1 MNNLYL
7 IIQEQIKKEIA
18 KYLGKT
24 VETSPFTAFNPP
36 ENDTT
41 RMNARTELELIPALI
56 SLFNKRLASGCE
68 PVKQGTNTVY
78 IGSGYAI
85 FDEDDHFPVSPT
97 SITINSYSEDRWVFI
112 YLKPDGTFTQ
122 NKYAPIIGD
131 NKDYIPICKVWK
143 EHDSSDF
150 DNKTLR
156 DLRPV
161 GFAPF
166 SLWHVLRQQFLNLY
180 LGIPKVFLNNIV
192 IEPVNQP
199 SLDIKIGS
207 NNNSI
212 LYARLNPIPDT
223 IITIPL
229 PESGVD
235 SQDYYIIASAMVDN
249 YDPNDFTWNFK
260 TKKVEDNL
268 ELYEIPLALVKG
280 ITETTSEITS
290 DMIETLGYQNK
301 KEDFYN
307 YDLTFSYNRSEII
320 EVSNDYNIL
329 KGDYLILVDASSGNV
344 NINLPSA
351 DNKGEEHIIK
361 VKDIS
366 SGNSVY
372 VNADGST
379 ETIDGALTK
388 VLENKYECIRIISDG
403 NGNWYIC

>member
-1 MNNLYL
+1 MDNLYL

-24 VETSPFTAFNPP
+24 IETAPFTAFNPP

-68 PVKQGTNTVY
+68 PVKQGTNTIY

-85 FDEDDHFPVSPT
+85 FDEDNHFVVSPT
-97 SITINSYSEDRWVFI
+97 SININSYTEDRWVFI

-150 DNKTLR
+150 DAKTLR

-180 LGIPKVFLNNIV
+180 LGIPKVFLNNIS
-192 IEPVNQP
+192 IEPYDQP
-199 SLDIKIGS
+199 SLKIKIGS
-207 NNNSI
+207 SNDSI

-229 PESGVD
+229 PESGVE

-260 TKKVEDNL
+260 VKKVEDNL

-307 YDLTFSYNRSEII
+307 YDLTFSYKRSEIV
-320 EVSNDYNIL
+320 EVSSDYNVL
-329 KGDYLILVDASSGNV
+329 KGDRLILVDASANSI

-361 VKDIS
+361 IKDIS

-372 VNADGST
+372 INSNNSS
-379 ETIDGALTK
+379 ETIDGALSKT
-388 VLENKYECIRIISDG
+388 LENKYDYIKVISDG
-403 NGNWYIC
+403 NGEWYIC